1 MNAEG
6 PLDDKSRI
14 EELKKNLYSRN
25 APDVRSRRHSSLHSK
40 SFDDVKTDWEH
51 PKEEEHSEDF
61 NEGYVGHGSS
71 FFTKVL
77 IFSFIFFLIA
87 VGIGTFL
94 VLRGSNIVSANNIDI
109 NLAGPVSVSGGDP
122 VTFDVQVT
130 NKNTIPLQVVNVDV
144 EFPSGTADPQD
155 TTHELKSFQKTIPD
169 VTPGSVGEQSVTAVL
184 YGQENTR
191 KTISVIVN
199 YRVTGST
206 ATFTKQKDF
215 EVLINSSP
223 LTLSINSYKE
233 VNSNQELDFDV
244 TVTSNSKEVVKN
256 LLLGATYPFGYIY
269 ATSDPKPINSG
280 NSVWNIGDMP
290 PGGKR
295 TIHIQGKVQGQDG
308 DLRVFKYGVG
318 VPDAANPKT
327 IGTEYI
333 SSSQTVTINKPF
345 LALGLTLDGDDKS
358 TTYTGTFDQPMHGQI
373 SWFNNL
379 PTSIINAEIRLH
391 LSGTAYDKSSIKPDA
406 GFYDSIN
413 DDIVWNKVTSPDLGM
428 VGAGDSGVVTFSI
441 TPRDLSTPAY
451 PVINPK
457 VSLAVSAQANRI
469 SEANVPQAISASI
482 TKDVKISSNVA
493 LSGQIV
499 RTVGP
504 ITNTGPIPPKAEQQ
518 TTYSVVWTVQNT
530 SSTIDGV
537 QVKAVLPP
545 YVKWMNVISPT
556 NEDVSYDP
564 VSGQVTWNVGNLSA
578 YVGNGSDKR
587 VLVFQI
593 GFTPGVDLIGQPPSI
608 IGPSA
613 LTARDDFTG
622 QQLTNTI
629 QAMNTRFSTDPAFG
643 NGNEIVQK

>member
-14 EELKKNLYSRN
+14 EELKKSLYSRN
-25 APDVRSRRHSSLHSK
+25 APDVRTRRHQSLHSR
-40 SFDDVKTDWEH
+40 SLGDVKTDWEH
-51 PKEEEHSEDF
+51 PKEEPLGEDF
-61 NEGYVGHGSS
+61 NEEYAGTGSS

-77 IFSFIFFLIA
+77 IGSLIFFVIA
-87 VGIGTFL
+87 LGIGAYL

-109 NLAGPVSVSGGDP
+109 NLAGPVSVSGGEP
-122 VTFDVQVT
+122 VAFNVQVT
-130 NKNTIPLQVVNVDV
+130 NKNSIPLQVVNVDV

-155 TTHELKSFQKTIPD
+155 TTHELKSFQKLIPD
-169 VTPGSVGEQSVTAVL
+169 VAPGKVGQQAVSAVL

-199 YRVTGST
+199 YRVTGSS

-223 LTLSINSYKE
+223 LTLSISSFKE
-233 VNSNQELDFDV
+233 VNSNQDLNFDV

-256 LLLGATYPFGYIY
+256 LLLGATYPFGYKF
-269 ATSDPKPINSG
+269 TSADPKPINSG

-295 TIHIQGKVQGQDG
+295 VIHIEGKVTGQDG

-318 VPDAANPKT
+318 VPDTANPKT

-333 SSSQTVTINKPF
+333 SNSQTVTINKPF
-345 LALGLTLDGDDKS
+345 LALGLTLDGDDKATS
-358 TTYTGTFDQPMHGQI
+358 YTGSFDGPMHGQI
-373 SWFNNL
+373 TWFNNL
-379 PTSIINAEIRLH
+379 PTSIINAEIHLH
-391 LSGTAYDKSSIKPDA
+391 LSGTAYDKGSIKPDS

-413 DDIVWNKVTSPDLGM
+413 DEIVWNKVTTPDLGM

-441 TPRDLSTPAY
+441 TPRDLSTPAF
-451 PVINPK
+451 PVINPAI
-457 VSLAVSAQANRI
+457 SLAVSAQANRI

-493 LSGQIV
+493 LSGQVV
-499 RTVGP
+499 RSVGG
-504 ITNTGPIPPKAEQQ
+504 IANSGPIPPKAEQT
-518 TTYSVVWTVQNT
+518 TTYTILWTVYNT

-537 QVKAVLPP
+537 QVKATLPP
-545 YVKWMNVISPT
+545 YVKWMNVINPT
-556 NEDVSYDP
+556 NEDISYDS

-578 YVGNGSDKR
+578 YVGSGSDKR
-587 VLVFQI
+587 IAAFQI
-593 GFTPGVDLIGQPPSI
+593 GFTPGVDLIGQPPAL
-608 IGPSA
+608 IGPSV

-629 QAMNTRFSTDPAFG
+629 QSMNTRFSTDPSFG
-643 NGNEIVQK
+643 NGSEIVQK